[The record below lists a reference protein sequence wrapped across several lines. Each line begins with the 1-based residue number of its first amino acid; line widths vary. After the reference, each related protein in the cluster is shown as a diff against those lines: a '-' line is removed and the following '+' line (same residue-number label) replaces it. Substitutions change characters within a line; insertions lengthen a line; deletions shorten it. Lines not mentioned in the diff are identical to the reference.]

1 MCFDTTQ
8 APDLGQP
15 LPDQGE
21 ELAALTVAR
30 LYVKH
35 AIDAGVPPHITR
47 RAGELVNRLYDA
59 AITYHNP

>member
-1 MCFDTTQ
+1 MCFDANQ
-8 APDLGQP
+8 GPDLGQP

-30 LYVKH
+30 LFAKH
-35 AIDAGVPPHITR
+35 ANAAEVPPHITR
-47 RAGELVNRLYDA
+47 RAGELLNRLYDA